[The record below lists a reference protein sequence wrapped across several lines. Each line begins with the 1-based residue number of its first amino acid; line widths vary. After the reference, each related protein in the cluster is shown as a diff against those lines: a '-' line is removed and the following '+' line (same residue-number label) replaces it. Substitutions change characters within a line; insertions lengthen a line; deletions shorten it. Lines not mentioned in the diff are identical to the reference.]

1 MWFHLSLVQ
10 NFIAGM
16 DAGLR
21 PKGGGRMPLFPLL
34 SAFGGEMDFATG
46 KIQCLN
52 PPRMA
57 GMDAGYNGLLK
68 NGTEAI
74 FEQRKG

>member
-1 MWFHLSLVQ
+1 VNGFPRFLQ
-10 NFIAGM
+10 NKNLKAKNGKE
-16 DAGLR
+16 AGLR

-34 SAFGGEMDFATG
+34 SAAGGEMDFATG

-57 GMDAGYNGLLK
+57 D
-68 NGTEAI
+68 
-74 FEQRKG
+74 

>member
-1 MWFHLSLVQ
+1 VK
-10 NFIAGM
+10 NGR

-21 PKGGGRMPLFPLL
+21 LKGGGRMPLFPLL
-34 SAFGGEMDFATG
+34 SAAGGEMDFAAG

-57 GMDAGYNGLLK
+57 D
-68 NGTEAI
+68 
-74 FEQRKG
+74 